1 MRALRMIFDAI
12 SILAVAVIGIAFL
25 AYAFSEHGSKA
36 AKSSTSQDHEI
47 AKINED
53 LGLSIYVQKRPITY
67 DSDRF
72 WYITITNRM
81 PMMSILGISVNRGNC
96 KPSFAD
102 EHKTVPVPL
111 LYGENIKIMVT
122 NCNPIEVTVRARQG
136 SATVNL
142 LE

>member
-1 MRALRMIFDAI
+1 MRTLRIIFDALFL
-12 SILAVAVIGIAFL
+12 LAVAVILIAIF
-25 AYAFSEHGSKA
+25 AYAFSEHSSKA
-36 AKSSTSQDHEI
+36 LASQNYETT
-47 AKINED
+47 KMTED
-53 LGLSIYVQKRPITY
+53 LGISIYVQKRPVTY

-72 WYITITNRM
+72 WYVTVTNRM
-81 PMMSILGISVNRGNC
+81 PIMSILGISVNRGNC

-111 LYGENIKIMVT
+111 LYGETVKMMVT

-142 LE
+142 SE